1 MLISSSGRLQEE
13 KQAWLSIR
21 KPPVDQP
28 PVFASDNDA
37 IILPDFDLLD
47 PEERKIRTYLASE
60 MEPFAS
66 VRKSTDARIRKIQ
79 ESLEFE
85 VDQLADNVHKL
96 EQRVLVA
103 SQEADKV
110 LASSAV
116 QLKAR
121 EEKEKTRAG
130 TRAMPMMEVLRS
142 LGKIL
147 PDGGV

>member
-1 MLISSSGRLQEE
+1 M
-13 KQAWLSIR
+13 
-21 KPPVDQP
+21 D
-28 PVFASDNDA
+28 
-37 IILPDFDLLD
+37 PD
-47 PEERKIRTYLASE
+47 ERKIRTYLASE

-110 LASSAV
+110 LASSAT

-121 EEKEKTRAG
+121 EDKEKMRAG
-130 TRAMPMMEVLRS
+130 TREMPMMEVLRS